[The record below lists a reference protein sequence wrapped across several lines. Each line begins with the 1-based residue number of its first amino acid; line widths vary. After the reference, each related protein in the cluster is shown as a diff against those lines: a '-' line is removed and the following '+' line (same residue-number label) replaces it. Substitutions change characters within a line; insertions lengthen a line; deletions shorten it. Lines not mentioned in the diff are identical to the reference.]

1 MLQLVKILSFPVLLF
16 ASLFTTYA
24 AQYELALNLLVCLG
38 AVVMIQRAIGTGQYI
53 WAAGLV
59 AVAVV
64 FSPFALLVKLFLLMG
79 LAFMVACVALWTAL
93 RRPLAPVWESESEPR
108 A

>member
-1 MLQLVKILSFPVLLF
+1 MLQLVKILSFPALLF

-38 AVVMIQRAIGTGQYI
+38 AVAMIQRAIGTGQYI
-53 WAAGLV
+53 WAAELV
-59 AVAVV
+59 AIAVV
-64 FSPFALLVKLFLLMG
+64 FSPFVLLVKLFLLMG
-79 LAFMVACVALWTAL
+79 LAFTVACVALWTAL
-93 RRPLAPVWESESEPR
+93 RRPLAPVWEAESEPR